1 MRKVLL
7 GAVLLGGSLFTYA
20 QQQPAKKPLDHSVYD
35 SWQSIG
41 TKIISANGQFV
52 AYSVLPQEGDANL
65 IIHDLKTGQSV
76 TIPRGTNPA
85 MSMDSRFLICTIK
98 PLFKDTREAR
108 IKKKKPAEMPK
119 DSLAIIALGQSD
131 APIKIPAVKSFKI
144 PESTLTTVSLVAWLQ
159 EMPTDSS
166 KKDSK
171 LAKNTKKDSDR
182 EDDDKA
188 GASGSENGMLII
200 RKLVSGQQDTIKNAS
215 EYIFNK
221 NGEYLLVETT
231 INKKDSLSTT
241 SLLRWNIQKRKADIL
256 SKGQTDYKQL
266 AFTKNGEQAAFL
278 ATSDSSKAQQQ
289 FYKLYYFDSKSDSA
303 KIVADKNTN
312 GIPANWTISPN
323 SSLTFSNDGKRLF
336 FGTAPVLPVKDTNIV
351 DFEVAKVDIWNY
363 KDDYLQPMQL
373 KNVDKEL
380 KKSFTAVYHTGSNR
394 VVQLGDQNVETVIT
408 TNEDSPYALGY
419 SDKGERIA
427 LQWTGRTLKTAYLIN
442 VNDGTRKKIQEK
454 LNGNYYFSPFGK
466 YIIWYDL
473 DKRHWFTYQTA
484 TGITTNISEKIP
496 VKIFDEE
503 DDHPDVPDAYG
514 IATWLHNDDKVFVYD
529 RYDIWSVDPA
539 GKQAPVNYT
548 DGIGRKEKISLRYVQ
563 LDKEYKY
570 VGYGSNMLLS
580 AYQETTKYNGFYL
593 QPGTRKDGKKP
604 ALQQLVLGPWSFTD
618 LQRSKGSQVYIFN
631 RGRYEVSPEV
641 FAATND
647 FNKPTQVSNTN
658 PQQKEYN
665 WGTAEL
671 YKWKTFSG
679 KPAEGILYKPEDFD
693 STKQYPVIFY
703 FYEKLTDGL
712 YNYQAPS
719 PTPSRLN
726 ISFFV
731 SRGYLVFAPDIT
743 YDNGYPGKGAY
754 DYIVSAAEDMAKK
767 PWVDGK
773 HMGIQGQSWGGYQVA
788 YLVTQTNLFAAAWAG
803 APVANMTSAYGGI
816 RWESGMNRQ
825 FQYEHSQSRIGATL
839 WEKPELYIENSPLF
853 NLPKVTTPLA
863 IMANDADGAVPWY
876 QGIELFTGLRRLG
889 KPVWML
895 NYNNEAHNLM
905 QRQNRKD
912 IQRRE
917 QQFFDHLLKGAAAP
931 QWMANGVP
939 ATEKGI
945 NWGWDLVP

>member
-7 GAVLLGGSLFTYA
+7 GAVLFGTSLFTYA

-35 SWQSIG
+35 NWQSIG
-41 TKIISANGQFV
+41 TKVISANGQFV
-52 AYSVLPQEGDANL
+52 AYAVLPQEGDANL
-65 IIHDLKTGQSV
+65 IIHDLKSGQSV
-76 TIPRGTNPA
+76 TIPRGTNPV
-85 MSMDSRFLICTIK
+85 MSKDSRFLICTIK
-98 PLFKDTREAR
+98 PLFKDTRDAR

-119 DSLAIIALGQSD
+119 DSLAIIAMGQS
-131 APIKIPAVKSFKI
+131 AEPIKIPAVKSFKI

-159 EMPTDSS
+159 EMPADSS
-166 KKDSK
+166 KKDNK
-171 LAKNTKKDSDR
+171 IAKNTKKDNDR

-188 GASGSENGMLII
+188 AGSGSENGMLIV
-200 RKLVSGQQDTIKNAS
+200 RQLVSGKQDTIKNAS
-215 EYIFNK
+215 EYVFNK
-221 NGEYLLVETT
+221 DGQYLLVETT
-231 INKKDSLSTT
+231 INKKDSLSTS
-241 SLLRWNIQKRKADIL
+241 SLIRWNIAKSKADTL

-266 AFTKNGEQAAFL
+266 AISTKGELAAFL

-303 KIVADKNTN
+303 KIVADKNSN

-323 SSLTFSNDGKRLF
+323 ATLTFSNDGKRLF
-336 FGTAPVLPVKDTNIV
+336 FGTAPILPVKDTNIV

-373 KNVDKEL
+373 KNADKEL
-380 KKSFTAVYHTGSNR
+380 KKSFAAVYHPGSNR
-394 VVQLGDQNVETVIT
+394 VIQLGNDDVETVVFT
-408 TNEDSPYALGY
+408 KEDSPYALGY
-419 SDKGERIA
+419 SDKGERVA

-454 LNGNYYFSPFGK
+454 LNGNYYLSPFGK

-473 DKRHWFTYQTA
+473 DKRNWFSYQNA
-484 TGITTNISEKIP
+484 TGLTANISDKIP
-496 VKIFDEE
+496 TKMFDEE
-503 DDHPDVPDAYG
+503 DDHPDVPEAYG
-514 IATWLHNDDKVFVYD
+514 IATWLHNDDKVFIYD

-548 DGIGRKEKISLRYVQ
+548 DGIGRKEKITFRYIQ

-570 VGYGSNMLLS
+570 VLYGSPMVLS
-580 AYQETTKYNGFYL
+580 AYQETSKYNGFYL
-593 QPGTRKDGKKP
+593 QPGVRKDGKKP
-604 ALQQLVLGPWSFTD
+604 ALKQLVLGPWSFTD
-618 LQRSKGSQVYIFN
+618 LQRSSTNQVYVFN
-631 RGRYEVSPEV
+631 KGRYDVSPDV
-641 FAATND
+641 FTATDD
-647 FNKPTQVSNTN
+647 FNKATQLSHTN

-671 YKWKTFSG
+671 YKWTTFSG
-679 KPAEGILYKPEDFD
+679 KHAEGILYKPENFD
-693 STKQYPVIFY
+693 STKKYPVIFY

-712 YNYQAPS
+712 YNYQAPA

-743 YDNGYPGKGAY
+743 YENGYPGKSAY

-767 PWVDGK
+767 SWVDGK

-788 YLVTQTNLFAAAWAG
+788 YLITQTNLFAAAWAG

-853 NLPKVTTPLA
+853 NLPKVSTPLA

-895 NYNNEAHNLM
+895 NYNNEAHNLI

-917 QQFFDHLLKGAAAP
+917 QQFFDHLLKGAPAP
-931 QWMANGVP
+931 QWMVNGVP

-945 NWGWDLVP
+945 NWGWELVP